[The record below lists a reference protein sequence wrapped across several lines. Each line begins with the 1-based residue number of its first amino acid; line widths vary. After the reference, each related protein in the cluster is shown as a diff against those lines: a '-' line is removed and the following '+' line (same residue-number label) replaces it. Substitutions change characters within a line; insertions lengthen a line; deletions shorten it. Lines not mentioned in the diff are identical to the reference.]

1 MGDTSRA
8 GFWETKPLSE
18 MSVAEWESLC
28 DGCGKCCLHKLED
41 EDSGEVFYT
50 DVACRLL
57 DPDSCCCSDYP
68 NRLSLVPDCLQLT
81 AGQIEELCW
90 LPSTCSYRL
99 LAEGRPLP
107 SWHPLVTG
115 DKNSV
120 HLADASV
127 RGKVVSELSVSPGD
141 LEERIVYWAD

>member
-1 MGDTSRA
+1 MGDTSQGR
-8 GFWETKPLSE
+8 FWETKSLTE
-18 MSVAEWESLC
+18 MNGAEWESLC

-41 EDSGEVFYT
+41 EDSGEVYYT

-57 DPDSCCCSDYP
+57 DPYSCRCSDYP

-99 LAEGRPLP
+99 LAEGQPLP
-107 SWHPLVTG
+107 SWHPLVSG
-115 DKNSV
+115 DTNSV
-120 HLADASV
+120 HIADASV
-127 RGKVVSELSVSPGD
+127 RGKVLSELSVSPDD
-141 LEERIVYWAD
+141 LEERIVYWVD